1 MTSGSAPFTS
11 GSGGGDNDGAEPIQL
26 IHSKRGTNIYRHGNV
41 GYKVLMCPEE
51 DVHRTSEDTAAA
63 PIVSEEH
70 ILKLV
75 REQTISRYLP
85 HGCNKRRVVDVKGF
99 KGNPSLYFE
108 WVEGNSLKQ
117 LMDERQVLGCARGG
131 GGAGAQDLMAKRLRV
146 AMSITKS
153 LDEFHFGGVAY
164 NFLTLDHILLRWM
177 GNDKNDEQLCT
188 ASLINLSRA
197 IVFAEVSEEEAK
209 EAIRKDL
216 NDLGLIFC
224 ALFSGESNVSSE
236 VERRLSEDDNM
247 LLSDLNE
254 RNDVHTCDDR
264 QPPAPKRGKQ
274 RTLRDGLPTYLS
286 SMISAMVNDE
296 NVDASE
302 LYDSASDV
310 LKDLQVVAKN
320 PRLRLVPNVKAEVR
334 ESLVMPKTFYGRRNE
349 VNLLTRSLQTVA
361 ILGKP
366 SIAVISGRGGVG

>member
-1 MTSGSAPFTS
+1 MSSSTPFTS
-11 GSGGGDNDGAEPIQL
+11 SSDDDGGGGEEPIQL

-51 DVHRTSEDTAAA
+51 DVHRPPEKTAAA
-63 PIVSEEH
+63 AATVVSEEQ
-70 ILKLV
+70 ILKFV

-108 WVEGNSLKQ
+108 WVEGDSLKQ
-117 LMDERQVLGCARGG
+117 WMNEQQVLGYASGG
-131 GGAGAQDLMAKRLRV
+131 GVAGTQDLMAQRLKV

-164 NFLTLDHILLRWM
+164 NFLTLDHILLQWM
-177 GNDKNDEQLCT
+177 GNDNDGQFCI

-197 IVFAEVSEEEAK
+197 VVFAEVSEQDAK

-216 NDLGLIFC
+216 SDLGLIFC
-224 ALFSGESNVSSE
+224 ALFSGDSDASLD
-236 VERRLSEDDNM
+236 VERRLSDDI
-247 LLSDLNE
+247 LLDLDEAN
-254 RNDVHTCDDR
+254 TDR
-264 QPPAPKRGKQ
+264 QPPATKRGRQ
-274 RTLRDGLPTYLS
+274 RTLGDGLPTYLS
-286 SMISAMVNDE
+286 SMIYAMMGDE
-296 NVDASE
+296 NADASE
-302 LYDSASDV
+302 LYDNVSDV

-320 PRLRLVPNVKAEVR
+320 PRLCLVPNVKAEVR
-334 ESLVMPKTFYGRRNE
+334 ESLVLPKTFYGRCNE
-349 VNLLTRSLQTVA
+349 VNLLSRSLQTVA

-366 SIAVISGRGGVG
+366 SIAVISGRGGAG

>member
-1 MTSGSAPFTS
+1 MSSSTPFTS
-11 GSGGGDNDGAEPIQL
+11 ICGGDDGGGDDDEPIQL

-41 GYKVLMCPEE
+41 GYKVIMCPEE
-51 DVHRTSEDTAAA
+51 DCHRPSEMAAA
-63 PIVSEEH
+63 TVSEEQ

-117 LMDERQVLGCARGG
+117 WMNEQQVLGGG
-131 GGAGAQDLMAKRLRV
+131 VGTPDNMMEQRLRV

-153 LDEFHFGGVAY
+153 LDGFHYGGVAC
-164 NFLTLDHILLRWM
+164 NFLTLDHILLQWT
-177 GNDKNDEQLCT
+177 GNDDDGQFCI

-197 IVFAEVSEEEAK
+197 VVFAEVSEQEAK
-209 EAIRKDL
+209 EAVRKDL
-216 NDLGLIFC
+216 SDLGLILC
-224 ALFSGESNVSSE
+224 ALFSGESDVSSD
-236 VERRLSEDDNM
+236 VERRLSEEDV
-247 LLSDLNE
+247 LPPDLDEGNA
-254 RNDVHTCDDR
+254 DHACDR

-274 RTLRDGLPTYLS
+274 RMLGDGLPTYLS
-286 SMISAMVNDE
+286 SMISAMVGDE

-302 LYDSASDV
+302 LYDNASDV
-310 LKDLQVVAKN
+310 LKDLQVAAKN
-320 PRLRLVPNVKAEVR
+320 PGLCVVPNAKTETSDIK
-334 ESLVMPKTFYGRRNE
+334 SLVMPNTFYGRRNE
-349 VNLLTRSLQTVA
+349 LNLLTRSLQTVA

-366 SIAVISGRGGVG
+366 NIAVISGRGGAG